1 MHLEG
6 DMKLVFHHIVLKN
19 EEICENFSFR
29 RANVLAWIEA
39 VPLLNK
45 SIEGT
50 HHTIF
55 LDLLCRQLN

>member
-1 MHLEG
+1 LEG
-6 DMKLVFHHIVLKN
+6 DRKFEFHHFVLEN

-29 RANVLAWIEA
+29 KDNAQAWIEA
-39 VPLLNK
+39 VPLLNI

-50 HHTIF
+50 HHPIL